1 MSKIKL
7 RDYQQRFVNAAI
19 AALQERGNTLQVLP
33 TGGGKTIII
42 SGVIHKIL
50 EQQPDAKFLVLQH
63 RKEIFDQNIAKL
75 KMYCGEEFLTQ
86 RKITIGKMNMQSKEF
101 GFQICY
107 AMQQT
112 LALFVN
118 KYKDHLLDKHLDYDY
133 IIVDEAHHLS
143 AASYK
148 DILPIIGV
156 NSKLY
161 GITATPYRGDNKTL
175 GEFFNNISAKMWVT
189 DLINR
194 GQLVAP
200 EFYTVSL
207 NRTSIDDFKVQ
218 KAKCKTQG
226 ELEKLYDLSLQVDS
240 DNDDEKYAIAL
251 SKVYEVW
258 KDKAYL
264 KKTVVFAASVAMS
277 RSLERYFNDK
287 FQVEGRSYVC
297 AHIDAKTPK
306 LIREQVL
313 EDFTNSNIAVVS
325 NQNILTEGWDCPSVE
340 CIILLTESSHKTTYL
355 QKVGRGL
362 RTAPDKDKC
371 IVLDFGL
378 SSEIHQCFEQRLEE
392 SKVFKENKIQKLPYE
407 SLVSSSEQE
416 QDNAKADL
424 LASKQCTQCHSHI
437 PKNAPECD
445 LCGEVFI
452 EVSVTLKRAMEHT
465 SKMLSFTSIYDNI
478 AIASSYKC
486 FCIIYK
492 DKGCEK
498 MIVGFPYNKENSI
511 PYIDVLGS
519 TEPKNAIKYVEELFR
534 QYNDS
539 YFNVQSDWVRHS
551 ATQKQLE
558 FLNKNNIPYDE
569 SLTKYKA
576 SCLLAYHFN
585 KRNIDSFL
593 VKAK

>member
-7 RDYQQRFVNAAI
+7 RDYQTRFVNSAI
-19 AALQERGNTLQVLP
+19 AALQEHKNTLQVLP

-50 EQQPDAKFLVLQH
+50 EQQPKAKFLVLQH

-75 KMYCGEEFLTQ
+75 KMYCGEEFFAK
-86 RKITIGKMNMQSKEF
+86 RKITIGEMNAEAKEF

-118 KYKDHLLDKHLDYDY
+118 RCREELLAKHLDYDY

-148 DILPIIGV
+148 DILPIIGI

-194 GQLVAP
+194 GQLVTP

-207 NRTSIDDFKVQ
+207 NRTSTEDFKVS

-226 ELEKLYDLSLQVDS
+226 ELEKLYDLSLQDDS
-240 DNDDEKYAIAL
+240 DNEDEKYAVAL

-258 KDKAYL
+258 RDKAYL

-277 RSLERYFNDK
+277 QSLERYFNDK
-287 FQVEGRSYVC
+287 FQEDGRYTC

-306 LIREQVL
+306 SAREEVL
-313 EDFTNSNIAVVS
+313 NRFANGDIIVVS
-325 NQNILTEGWDCPSVE
+325 NQNILTEGWDCPIVE

-362 RTAPDKDKC
+362 RTAPNKEKC

-378 SSEIHQCFEQRLEE
+378 SSEIHQCFEQQLEE
-392 SKVFKENKIQKLPYE
+392 KKVFKENKTPKLTDDEATVTTEEEQGE
-407 SLVSSSEQE
+407 S
-416 QDNAKADL
+416 KADL
-424 LASKQCTQCHSHI
+424 FDSKQCTACHSYL
-437 PKNAPECD
+437 PKNATECD

-452 EVSVTLKRAMEHT
+452 KVSVTLKRAMEHV

-486 FCIIYK
+486 FCVIYK
-492 DKGCEK
+492 EK
-498 MIVGFPYNKENSI
+498 EKERIIVGFPYNKDNPIS
-511 PYIDVLGS
+511 YIDVMKC

-539 YFNVQSDWVRHS
+539 YFNVQSDWVRHT
-551 ATQKQLE
+551 ATQKQIE
-558 FLNKNNIPYDE
+558 FLNKNNIAYDE

-585 KRNIDSFL
+585 KRNIDAFL
-593 VKAK
+593 NN